1 MRRSVIRPICEWFKV
16 FWKSKMERVIIDG
29 QPYLCLFPVKDIL
42 PGEEILYSYGV
53 EGLPWHE
60 TINYVGMAS

>member
-1 MRRSVIRPICEWFKV
+1 MNDSKYFVN
-16 FWKSKMERVIIDG
+16 SKMGRLIIDG
-29 QPYLCLFPVKDIL
+29 QPYLCLFAIKDIL

-60 TINYVGMAS
+60 AVSGLFNYVDMTN